1 MDEEEEGVDEDSG
14 RTGRKRKKRKKLR
27 QSLADL
33 VHPLHPACFPLA
45 IAQITEIEANLAGWI
60 SGCCHAAEHRTHQ
73 LGFATKLSCAVLIE
87 SGMHSWSMVTVRH
100 AADEICSQKGQIGM
114 GLPVVN
120 IVSL

>member
-14 RTGRKRKKRKKLR
+14 GTGRKRKKKKKLR

-45 IAQITEIEANLAGWI
+45 IVQITEIEANLVGWT
-60 SGCCHAAEHRTHQ
+60 SGCCHAAEHGTHQ

-87 SGMHSWSMVTVRH
+87 PGMQLMRSALKRGRLAW
-100 AADEICSQKGQIGM
+100 DCQ
-114 GLPVVN
+114 
-120 IVSL
+120 